1 MVTRQLKGLLEITDH
16 EFKNKNKNKK
26 TVNLAVHFPSV
37 TFSCADVGT
46 EQVTNKL

>member
-16 EFKNKNKNKK
+16 ELKQNKTK